1 MGSLLG
7 DLDAN
12 LKNGDRIIDPF
23 NLLKTY
29 KIEISDNFISIIN
42 LLDINK
48 IRNET
53 KQMLYDDWMFLL
65 SDAKYLLCPFEIRE
79 IIIRLSWWVCYNL
92 IVKNKITT
100 GSYAPKINLMKF
112 IKQNE
117 SINLDNLEVML
128 YITPSR
134 KSILNVSYDGQLH
147 DITLMLP
154 TCDSIQITVKNIHLV
169 K

>member
-12 LKNGDRIIDPF
+12 LKEGDRIIDPF

-42 LLDINK
+42 MLDINK

-53 KQMLYDDWMFLL
+53 KQMVYDDWMFLL
-65 SDAKYLLCPFEIRE
+65 SDTKYLLCPFEIRE

-92 IVKNKITT
+92 IAKNKITT

-117 SINLDNLEVML
+117 SITLDELEVML

-134 KSILNVSYDGQLH
+134 KSILNVSYDDQLH

-154 TCDSIQITVKNIHLV
+154 TYDSIQITVKNINLI